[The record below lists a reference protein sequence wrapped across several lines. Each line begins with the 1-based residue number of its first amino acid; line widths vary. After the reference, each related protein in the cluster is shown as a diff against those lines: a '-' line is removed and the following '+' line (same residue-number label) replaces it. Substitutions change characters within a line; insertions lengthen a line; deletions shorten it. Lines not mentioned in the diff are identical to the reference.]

1 MQVREVVISLHAW
14 GEISGAN
21 PLPATKLVGSLMV
34 KYWSPKPADMGSNP
48 IPSAIQGYSS
58 MVRALL

>member
-1 MQVREVVISLHAW
+1 MHLTVNQEMRVRFSL
-14 GEISGAN
+14 
-21 PLPATKLVGSLMV
+21 PPQKLMGSLMV